1 MCLLAKCVEN
11 FFNRIDRKEKVTKNK
26 LTLSQITCASPAAIV
41 VVFHFHHIFLLL
53 VLQHKHVMGVRGK
66 GGGGGGEERQGGEE
80 EEGEQVVERF
90 EATHIDE
97 RPKSPI
103 QFQEVRDISFS
114 QF

>member
-1 MCLLAKCVEN
+1 
-11 FFNRIDRKEKVTKNK
+11 
-26 LTLSQITCASPAAIV
+26 
-41 VVFHFHHIFLLL
+41 
-53 VLQHKHVMGVRGK
+53 MGVRGK

>member
-1 MCLLAKCVEN
+1 MCLLAKFVE
-11 FFNRIDRKEKVTKNK
+11 KKVTKNK
-26 LTLSQITCASPAAIV
+26 LTLSQITCAAAAIL

-97 RPKSPI
+97 RPKNPI
-103 QFQEVRDISFS
+103 QIQEVRDIYPFPSFER
-114 QF
+114 